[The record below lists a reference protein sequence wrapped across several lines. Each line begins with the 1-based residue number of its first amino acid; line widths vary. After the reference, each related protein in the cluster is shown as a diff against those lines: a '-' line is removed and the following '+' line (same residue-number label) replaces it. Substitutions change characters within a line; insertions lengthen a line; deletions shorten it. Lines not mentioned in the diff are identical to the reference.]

1 MKILIFGGTGFLGS
15 YLCEELLK
23 YNYDLNLYIRKN
35 TSNLNSINKYHEKIN
50 IIWGEFSKEESFE
63 KITQNIDYVYHLI
76 SPTNISKVEPILDIN
91 LIIKPTL
98 KLMDACV
105 KNKVKKII
113 FFSSGGAVYGIP
125 QNIPIKE
132 NEKNNPISAYGL
144 QKLIIEKYLSL
155 YYKIYGLDYSILR
168 IGNPYGPGQK
178 PFSNQGI
185 IANILGCYLTN
196 KNIEIWGDG
205 GVIRDYIYVTDVIK
219 AARMI
224 LNYKGNQKIFNVA
237 FGKGYSINQII
248 NIVEDIFK
256 VKLKINYLKGRKQDV
271 PVNILNIDLLKEE
284 LNWHPEVSLNKGIE
298 IMVNSWNEKNLLFNK
313 Y

>member
-105 KNKVKKII
+105 KNKVKK
-113 FFSSGGAVYGIP
+113 
-125 QNIPIKE
+125 
-132 NEKNNPISAYGL
+132 
-144 QKLIIEKYLSL
+144 
-155 YYKIYGLDYSILR
+155 
-168 IGNPYGPGQK
+168 
-178 PFSNQGI
+178 
-185 IANILGCYLTN
+185 
-196 KNIEIWGDG
+196 
-205 GVIRDYIYVTDVIK
+205 
-219 AARMI
+219 
-224 LNYKGNQKIFNVA
+224 
-237 FGKGYSINQII
+237 
-248 NIVEDIFK
+248 
-256 VKLKINYLKGRKQDV
+256 
-271 PVNILNIDLLKEE
+271 
-284 LNWHPEVSLNKGIE
+284 
-298 IMVNSWNEKNLLFNK
+298 
-313 Y
+313 